1 MLGTQLEQIVNAL
14 IKSYRSIAGL
24 HLLAKKISFTIRYGK
39 VKFPVQFWQKLP
51 KLTESSRRTT
61 YKTIKSFVILFVCN
75 DMIYTHECRTILLKE
90 GFFSDRP

>member
-51 KLTESSRRTT
+51 K
-61 YKTIKSFVILFVCN
+61 
-75 DMIYTHECRTILLKE
+75 
-90 GFFSDRP
+90 